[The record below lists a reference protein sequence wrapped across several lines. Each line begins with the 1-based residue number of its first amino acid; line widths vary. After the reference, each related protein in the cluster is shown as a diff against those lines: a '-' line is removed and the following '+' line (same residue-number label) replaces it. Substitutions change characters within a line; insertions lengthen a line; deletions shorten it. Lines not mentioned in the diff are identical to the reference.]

1 MGKLSNQKMRDI
13 IKYHNIESNDDLPM
27 LDYVL
32 LGYDAQICTEAV
44 MNSVEADVLNYLM
57 LNTEDSCRTWVTR
70 RVYDAMTK
78 REESL

>member
-13 IKYHNIESNDDLPM
+13 IKYHNIQSNKDLPM

-32 LGYDAQICTEAV
+32 LGHDAQICTEAI

-57 LNTEDSCRTWVTR
+57 LNTEVSCRTWVTR
-70 RVYDAMTK
+70 HVYDVMTK
-78 REESL
+78 KEESL

>member
-13 IKYHNIESNDDLPM
+13 IKYHNIQSNKDLPM
-27 LDYVL
+27 LHYVL
-32 LGYDAQICTEAV
+32 LGHDAQICTEAI

-70 RVYDAMTK
+70 HVYDVMTK
-78 REESL
+78 KEESL

>member
-13 IKYHNIESNDDLPM
+13 IKYHNIQSNKDLPM

-32 LGYDAQICTEAV
+32 LGHDAQICTEAI

-70 RVYDAMTK
+70 HVYDVMTK
-78 REESL
+78 KEESL